1 MDRKWSLSKET
12 HGQLSLDFMIGIG
25 IYVTAIMFVLAF
37 IPGFFVP
44 FVSNSDDLTMT
55 ADRTAATIVDYTL
68 AVRDP
73 VHTSN
78 VYPGIL
84 SATEISTFQ
93 SSMNTQTGYDQIR
106 ERLGL
111 KMTDSALYSLRV
123 IITFKDGT
131 TIDMFNSGDSFTNI
145 QGNVGQSKRFVYV
158 RDLTDPSD
166 YPGRMAI
173 VTVRVW

>member
-12 HGQLSLDFMIGIG
+12 HGQLSLEG
-25 IYVTAIMFVLAF
+25 
-37 IPGFFVP
+37 
-44 FVSNSDDLTMT
+44 
-55 ADRTAATIVDYTL
+55 
-68 AVRDP
+68 
-73 VHTSN
+73 
-78 VYPGIL
+78 
-84 SATEISTFQ
+84 
-93 SSMNTQTGYDQIR
+93 SMNTQTGYDQIR